1 MKNKHLL
8 ENFRYSF
15 KKKLVTLLLVCT
27 AFLGLGVTTVLGATI
42 PANTVIYFNNASSI
56 GGTNNYNNSGFSQ
69 SNTSAVY
76 CSVTHSD
83 NSSLGIGS
91 YVPKKDTWYT

>member
-1 MKNKHLL
+1 MKTKHLL

-15 KKKLVTLLLVCT
+15 RKKLIALLLVCT
-27 AFLGLGVTTVLGATI
+27 AFCGLGVTTVLGATI

-56 GGTNNYNNSGFSQ
+56 GGTTNFNNSGFSQ

-76 CSVTHSD
+76 CSVTSSG
-83 NSSLGIGS
+83 NSGVANKRRFSHYLRWD
-91 YVPKKDTWYT
+91 K